1 MTSRWRFLGTSLIF
15 IFGAVACSHH
25 ETTEVGVVE
34 LTVTTVP
41 VDVKCISLTAMN
53 GNSTVVRNFDVTP
66 SQSASVTASGLPT
79 GTVTL
84 SEAAYN
90 VPCAQV
96 AGNTVPT
103 WISDGPVVVQ
113 LVPGQ
118 ATPVS
123 LVLRRAGQAIITNT
137 FTDDVDGGSS
147 VDSGG
152 SSEAG
157 VSVDGGT
164 AKANGAACAAAGECV
179 SGFCSGGVCCDQ
191 GCTGICQSCNLTGT
205 VGSCR
210 PRLAQTTCG
219 AASCTGA
226 MFTPAAMCDGNGA
239 CKVGS
244 SVGCGAYLCGTSACK
259 TSCASNADC
268 ATGYGCQ
275 SGACVAAKATGTAC
289 AAASEC
295 ASGFCSGG
303 VCCDQSCTG
312 ICQSCNMTGTV
323 GSCRPKLAQT
333 TCGAASC
340 VGAIFTPAAM
350 CDGNGACKVGSSVGC
365 GAYVCGTSACKTS
378 CASNAD
384 CATGRTCKSGV
395 CS

>member
-1 MTSRWRFLGTSLIF
+1 MTSKWSLLGTSLIF

-25 ETTEVGVVE
+25 EATEVGVVE

-41 VDVKCISLTAMN
+41 ANVKCISLTATN
-53 GNSTVVRNFDVTP
+53 GNSTVVRSFDVTP

-79 GTVTL
+79 GAVTL

-113 LVPGQ
+113 LVSGQ
-118 ATPVS
+118 ATPVN
-123 LVLRRAGQAIITNT
+123 LVLRRAGEAIITNT

-157 VSVDGGT
+157 VGVDGGT

-179 SGFCSGGVCCDQ
+179 SGFCSSGVCCS
-191 GCTGICQSCNLTGT
+191 T
-205 VGSCR
+205 
-210 PRLAQTTCG
+210 
-219 AASCTGA
+219 
-226 MFTPAAMCDGNGA
+226 
-239 CKVGS
+239 
-244 SVGCGAYLCGTSACK
+244 
-259 TSCASNADC
+259 
-268 ATGYGCQ
+268 
-275 SGACVAAKATGTAC
+275 
-289 AAASEC
+289 
-295 ASGFCSGG
+295 
-303 VCCDQSCTG
+303 SCTG
-312 ICQSCNMTGTV
+312 ICYSCAAGIPGTCSARV
-323 GSCRPKLAQT
+323 TNSPCGVAICSGT
-333 TCGAASC
+333 T
-340 VGAIFTPAAM
+340 FTPAAT
-350 CDGNGACKVGSSVGC
+350 CDGGGACKVGSSVGC

-384 CATGRTCKSGV
+384 CTTGHTCKSGV